1 VEAPEAVTYDAS
13 AGQNPQYGASLHYWL
28 KTEPKGDVTL
38 SILDAGGAVVRT
50 VKGAKNVG
58 VNRVWWNLRFEPT
71 KEVRMRTSP
80 LYAPEM
86 TVGPEGRRSPDV
98 GRVSLLAPP
107 GNYTVKLSVGG
118 QEFSQT
124 LEVRKDPNSGGS
136 EAEIAEQTKL
146 LIDLQGDLNAA
157 VEIVNAVEAVRGQ
170 LVSLRNLI
178 GADTAKA
185 AVNTA
190 ADSLDQKLVAVEET
204 LVQLRVTGRGQDQ
217 IRWPIQTGGRLV
229 YLANEVGGSD
239 FAPTTQ
245 QREVAQVLK
254 GEVQAAR
261 GRFELVMKEVTAFNA
276 MLAERNVSGV
286 IIR

>member
-1 VEAPEAVTYDAS
+1 MPEYLEMTADKFTFRVAKDRLYS
-13 AGQNPQYGASLHYWL
+13 AEGVWVLP
-28 KTEPKGDVTL
+28 EPGSTRVRVGLADYLQQHNGDVAFANVKP
-38 SILDAGGAVVRT
+38 AG
-50 VKGAKNVG
+50 
-58 VNRVWWNLRFEPT
+58 T
-71 KEVRMRTSP
+71 K
-80 LYAPEM
+80 
-86 TVGPEGRRSPDV
+86 
-98 GRVSLLAPP
+98 LA
-107 GNYTVKLSVGG
+107 VGG
-118 QEFSQT
+118 QEFSQP

-136 EAEIAEQTKL
+136 EAEITEQTKL
-146 LIDLQGDLNAA
+146 LTDLQGDLNAA
-157 VEIVNAVEAVRGQ
+157 VEIVNAVEVVRGQ

-185 AVNTA
+185 AVKTA

-239 FAPTTQ
+239 FAPTMQ

-261 GRFELVMKEVTAFNA
+261 GRFEQVMKEVAAFNA
-276 MLAERNVSGV
+276 MLAERKVSGV